1 MSFILLFKYFY
12 DVFSFILPFQLY
24 ICTFNIFICLMFFK
38 KVYTKTTEM
47 SYDEDRGIVFIRL
60 LSTNE
65 DFDLEEAKLQHKT
78 ILKFTEGEPY
88 LALIDTLGASVL
100 PSKEAEQYIANVTDR
115 IAEAIVIESL
125 PYRIVA
131 KFYMKKSKHNP
142 TKIFKTKEEAIDWL
156 LSFRR

>member
-1 MSFILLFKYFY
+1 M
-12 DVFSFILPFQLY
+12 D
-24 ICTFNIFICLMFFK
+24 FK
-38 KVYTKTTEM
+38 KVHTKTTEM
-47 SYDEDRGIVFIRL
+47 SYDERGFIVIRL

-65 DFDLEEAKLQHKT
+65 EYDLEEVKLQHKT
-78 ILKFTEGEPY
+78 ALRFTNGKPY
-88 LALIDTLGASVL
+88 LALVDTLGATVM
-100 PSKEAEQYIANVTDR
+100 PSKEAEQYILNVTDR

-142 TKIFKTKEEAIDWL
+142 TKIFKTKEEAVDWL